1 VTSGRVVLPASP
13 PPAAVYDVA
22 LLDLDGVVYV
32 GPHAVPGAAE
42 AIERAAALG
51 LRSVYVTNNASRP
64 PGVVAEQLRSLGVPA
79 DEDDVVTSAQL
90 AAGILAQR
98 LTGGAKVLVVGGAGL
113 RDALTAEGL
122 VAVTTMEDEP
132 AAVVQGFAPEV
143 GWRDLAEGAR
153 AVRAGL
159 FWVATNL
166 DLTVPTPHGPAPGNG
181 SLVAAVAAA
190 GGRDPDEVA
199 GKPGPRAFR
208 DAAART
214 GSRRPLVVGDRLD
227 TDLEG
232 ARAARI
238 PGLLVLTG
246 ITGVSEL
253 LAATPAVRPDLVG
266 RDLGA
271 LLVAHPEAIA
281 DSDGTG
287 RCVDAVVAAGDG
299 KVVVHETGGDA
310 VDLLRAACAAVWDA
324 AADVPPDPE
333 QVIDAVRTLDP
344 AAAWAR

>member
-1 VTSGRVVLPASP
+1 VNGRRVVLPASP
-13 PPAAVYDVA
+13 PPATVHDVA

-42 AIERAAALG
+42 AIERSAALG

-64 PGVVAEQLRSLGVPA
+64 PGLVAEQLRSLGVPA
-79 DEDDVVTSAQL
+79 DADDVVTSAQL

-98 LTGGAKVLVVGGAGL
+98 LPAGARVLVVGGVGL
-113 RDALTAEGL
+113 TEALTAEGL
-122 VAVTTMEDEP
+122 APVTTMDDEP
-132 AAVVQGFAPEV
+132 AAVVQGFAPQL

-159 FWVATNL
+159 LWVATNL

-190 GGRDPDEVA
+190 GGRGPDEVA

-214 GSRRPLVVGDRLD
+214 RSRRPLVVGDRLD

-232 ARAARI
+232 ARAAQI

-253 LAATPAVRPDLVG
+253 LAAAPCVRPDLVG
-266 RDLGA
+266 CDLGA

-281 DSDGTG
+281 DVDGTG
-287 RCVDAVVAAGDG
+287 RCNDAVVAAGDG

-324 AADVPPDPE
+324 GADAPLDP
-333 QVIDAVRTLDP
+333 QPVIDAVRALDP
-344 AAAWAR
+344 SAAWAR

>member
-1 VTSGRVVLPASP
+1 VSRVVLPASP
-13 PPAAVYDVA
+13 PPATVHDVA

-32 GPHAVPGAAE
+32 GPDAVPGAAE
-42 AIERAAALG
+42 AIERAAVLG

-64 PGVVAEQLRSLGVPA
+64 PAVVAEQLRSLGVPA
-79 DEDDVVTSAQL
+79 DESDVVTSAQL

-98 LTGGAKVLVVGGAGL
+98 LPAGARVLVVGAAGL
-113 RDALTAEGL
+113 HEALAAEGL
-122 VAVTTMEDEP
+122 VPVTTMDEDP
-132 AAVVQGFAPEV
+132 AAVVQGFGPQV
-143 GWRDLAEGAR
+143 NWRDLAQGAR

-159 FWVATNL
+159 LWVATNL

-181 SLVAAVAAA
+181 ALVDAVAAA
-190 GGRDPDEVA
+190 GGRRPDEIA
-199 GKPGPRAFR
+199 GKPMPGAFR

-253 LAATPAVRPDLVG
+253 LAAAPGVRPDLVG
-266 RDLGA
+266 CDLGA
-271 LLVAHPEAIA
+271 LRAAHPEAVA
-281 DSDGTG
+281 DADGSG
-287 RCVDAVVAAGDG
+287 RCNHAVVAAGDG
-299 KVVVHETGGDA
+299 KVVVHETGRDP
-310 VDLLRAACAAVWDA
+310 VDLLRAACAAVWDGDQA
-324 AADVPPDPE
+324 PDP
-333 QVIDAVRTLDP
+333 QPVIDAVRSLEP